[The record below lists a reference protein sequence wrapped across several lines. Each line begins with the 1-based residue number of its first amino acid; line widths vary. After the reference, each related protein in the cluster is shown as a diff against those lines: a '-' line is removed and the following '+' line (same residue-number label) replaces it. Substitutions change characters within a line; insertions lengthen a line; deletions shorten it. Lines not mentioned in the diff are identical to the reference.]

1 MQRYLFFFNYKV
13 IILKKLCH
21 LPNMVSHGKMK
32 RVIFAWCHDSYLL
45 IT

>member
-21 LPNMVSHGKMK
+21 LPNMVSHGKMEF
-32 RVIFAWCHDSYLL
+32 VILHGVMTAICL
-45 IT
+45 

>member
-32 RVIFAWCHDSYLL
+32 LVILRVVMTAICL
-45 IT
+45 

>member
-32 RVIFAWCHDSYLL
+32 LVISHGVMTAICL
-45 IT
+45 